1 MNRHSQEITDIEVL
15 EVILGLLR
23 ITKEYILDRNKTIKL
38 VLLEEMSMASILA
51 IHNETAQAVMLKSMV
66 LDPEDLMV
74 TRQNL
79 KTGRERS
86 NYSLRVTELQ

>member
-38 VLLEEMSMASILA
+38 VLSEEMSMASILA

-66 LDPEDLMV
+66 PDPEDLMV

-86 NYSLRVTELQ
+86 NYSLRVTKLQ

>member
-1 MNRHSQEITDIEVL
+1 
-15 EVILGLLR
+15 
-23 ITKEYILDRNKTIKL
+23 
-38 VLLEEMSMASILA
+38 
-51 IHNETAQAVMLKSMV
+51 MLKSMV

-86 NYSLRVTELQ
+86 NYSLRVTEL

>member
-38 VLLEEMSMASILA
+38 VLLEEMSMASILT
-51 IHNETAQAVMLKSMV
+51 IHNETA
-66 LDPEDLMV
+66 
-74 TRQNL
+74 
-79 KTGRERS
+79 
-86 NYSLRVTELQ
+86 